1 MSVARWPAMG
11 KTRDITRLEAQLRQ
25 AIADSGMSPSQVGAL
40 CGVDPGQLS
49 RFVRGERTLI
59 LRSADKIARLL
70 GLRRKGSRFA
80 ESQNAGQASGQP
92 RVESSFLP

>member
-1 MSVARWPAMG
+1 MG

-59 LRSADKIARLL
+59 LRSADKIASLL
-70 GLRRKGSRFA
+70 GLELRRKGSRFA

-92 RVESSFLP
+92 RAESSVLP